1 MFKEPEKV
9 VGIFKAL
16 CLLHR
21 IVGVVAAL
29 ATEINCRKSIDGHIG
44 AFIDRHKTHH
54 LLLRDVRFEN
64 HLASNPVCTLFRDC
78 FLRQL
83 ITELY
88 LKLRTV
94 KTAFSGNARNIEL
107 ELSLGS
113 LLSHKGGGGEDKTQF
128 VNAIKLFFE
137 FLIRI
142 DREAGSSNRH
152 LTAFVNTRLQIVFD
166 GLVNVVYNLH
176 SITSKKF
183 EIHGL
188 PGLIF
193 AQLHF
198 SPWRT
203 HIFSLKPSKIRDG
216 QTKYL
221 LRAILSFRTL
231 PADRSIPAGSWS
243 ARWQC
248 GQGRY

>member
-1 MFKEPEKV
+1 MLIKTLRMENFRQFRGTTKV
-9 VGIFKAL
+9 DFSCDPNKNVTIILGDNTFGKTT
-16 CLLHR
+16 LLQ
-21 IVGVVAAL
+21 
-29 ATEINCRKSIDGHIG
+29 
-44 AFIDRHKTHH
+44 AFNWCFYGKVNFDQRPDF
-54 LLLRDVRFEN
+54 LLN
-64 HLASNPVCTLFRDC
+64 
-78 FLRQL
+78 
-83 ITELY
+83 Y
-88 LKLRTV
+88 
-94 KTAFSGNARNIEL
+94 
-107 ELSLGS
+107 ELSEEMRN
-113 LLSHKGGGGEDKTQF
+113 GEQ
-128 VNAIKLFFE
+128 
-137 FLIRI
+137 
-142 DREAGSSNRH
+142 
-152 LTAFVNTRLQIVFD
+152 QIVE
-166 GLVNVVYNLH
+166 VVH